1 MRAPFIVIEGL
12 DRSGKTTQTSLL
24 HTRLE
29 AEGIQ
34 AKLMK
39 FPDRTTVIGQ
49 MIDSYLRSDSELDDH
64 VIHLLFSANRWEL
77 ASSITQLLEAGIPI
91 ICDRY
96 AFSGIAFSA
105 SKVHLKNPEGIP
117 SSTPSPKLPYE
128 WCRSPDIGLP
138 APDLV
143 LFLDIAP
150 EQAKLRGGYGEERY
164 EKEELQARVRDIF
177 QRLGSEMEN
186 ETQRPVRPNW
196 VTVDAGREREV
207 VANEVWSLVEPLVR
221 DRIDDPV
228 AKLWSD
234 KL

>member
-1 MRAPFIVIEGL
+1 MSFIFSFPLTDGSS
-12 DRSGKTTQTSLL
+12 RTSACFFCTL
-24 HTRLE
+24 H
-29 AEGIQ
+29 
-34 AKLMK
+34 
-39 FPDRTTVIGQ
+39 
-49 MIDSYLRSDSELDDH
+49 
-64 VIHLLFSANRWEL
+64 ANTHFAMSR
-77 ASSITQLLEAGIPI
+77 SSITQLLRAGIPI